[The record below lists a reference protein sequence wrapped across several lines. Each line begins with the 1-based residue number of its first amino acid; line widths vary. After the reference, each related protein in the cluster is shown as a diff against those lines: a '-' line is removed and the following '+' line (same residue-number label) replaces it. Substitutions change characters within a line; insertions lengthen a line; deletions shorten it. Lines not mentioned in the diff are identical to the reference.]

1 MSELGPLQKRIMDVI
16 WRVRRASVQD
26 VLDEINRGGRG
37 ALAYTTV
44 MTVMTQLWEKG
55 LLSRRKSGRAYIY
68 RPTSDERGYNVR
80 RIQEFFAR
88 LLGRD
93 EKYVASH
100 LLDALE
106 DEDPDQIEAL
116 IKELKERK
124 YL

>member
-1 MSELGPLQKRIMDVI
+1 MPVSVFYVFPRINTRHGSRSTRRRQASHRRGPIRDDAVEH
-16 WRVRRASVQD
+16 RVG
-26 VLDEINRGGRG
+26 GGRG
-37 ALAYTTV
+37 VERYFRRG
-44 MTVMTQLWEKG
+44 KG
-55 LLSRRKSGRAYIY
+55 VHDAQDL
-68 RPTSDERGYNVR
+68 T
-80 RIQEFFAR
+80 QEFFAR